1 MDGSELE
8 FLHAAARRKAGCTK
22 IVVRRQATLRQL
34 ERYRDCTISRNGSA
48 HALISPWRDYF
59 SGCMAIFFT
68 ADTHF
73 GDAPLVQRRR
83 QTFGSVEAHDE
94 ALIVRWNSVVGV
106 TDEVWH
112 LGDFA
117 AGASRAHCA
126 AVFARLNGIK
136 RLVRGNHDT
145 NRVLEL
151 PWTEPPVENARIT
164 VGDSNGLAWRLFL
177 SHYPHRSWPG
187 FWRETRH
194 LYGHTHACLP
204 DTSRSCDVGADA
216 CDYRPVELTTLIAR
230 QEAALQAPEEMAARG
245 LR

>member
-1 MDGSELE
+1 MP
-8 FLHAAARRKAGCTK
+8 
-22 IVVRRQATLRQL
+22 V
-34 ERYRDCTISRNGSA
+34 
-48 HALISPWRDYF
+48 
-59 SGCMAIFFT
+59 FFV

-73 GDAPLVQRRR
+73 GDTALVRRR
-83 QTFGSVEAHDE
+83 RTMFGSVEEHDE
-94 ALIVRWNSVVGV
+94 ALIGRWNAVVSDG
-106 TDEVWH
+106 DEVWH

-117 AGASRAHCA
+117 ADATREHCA
-126 AVFARLNGIK
+126 AVFSRLNGIK

-151 PWTEPPVENARIT
+151 PWAAPPVETARVT
-164 VGDSNGLAWRLFL
+164 VEDDSGQPWRLFL

-216 CDYRPVELTTLIAR
+216 CDYRPIDLF
-230 QEAALQAPEEMAARG
+230 AALRRQAAAEQAPEEMALRG

>member
-1 MDGSELE
+1 M
-8 FLHAAARRKAGCTK
+8 
-22 IVVRRQATLRQL
+22 
-34 ERYRDCTISRNGSA
+34 
-48 HALISPWRDYF
+48 P
-59 SGCMAIFFT
+59 IFFV

-73 GDAPLVQRRR
+73 GDADLVRRR
-83 QTFGSVEAHDE
+83 RAHFGSVEQHDE
-94 ALIVRWNSVVGV
+94 ALIARWNAVVAV
-106 TDEVWH
+106 DDEVWH

-117 AGASRAHCA
+117 AGASREHCA

-145 NRVLEL
+145 NRVLDL
-151 PWTEPPVENARIT
+151 PWAAPPVENVRLA
-164 VGDSNGLAWRLFL
+164 VEDDSGPATRLFL

-187 FWRETRH
+187 VWRDTRH

-216 CDYRPVELTTLIAR
+216 CDYRPVDLRTVLRR
-230 QEAALQAPEEMAARG
+230 QAEAEQAPEEMELRG

>member
-1 MDGSELE
+1 
-8 FLHAAARRKAGCTK
+8 
-22 IVVRRQATLRQL
+22 
-34 ERYRDCTISRNGSA
+34 
-48 HALISPWRDYF
+48 
-59 SGCMAIFFT
+59 MAIFFT

-73 GDAPLVQRRR
+73 GDCHLVARQRRA
-83 QTFGSVEAHDE
+83 FASVEAHDE
-94 ALIVRWNSVVGV
+94 ALIARWNTRVGEGD
-106 TDEVWH
+106 TVWH

-117 AGASRAHCA
+117 AHASREHCA

-136 RLVRGNHDT
+136 RLVHGNHDT
-145 NRVLEL
+145 NRVLDL
-151 PWTEPPVENARIT
+151 PWTDPPVESARIT
-164 VGDSNGLAWRLFL
+164 VHDSQGQAWRLFL

-216 CDYRPVELTTLIAR
+216 CDYRPVDLATLMAR
-230 QEAALQAPEEMAARG
+230 QDAAEHAPEEMAARG

>member
-1 MDGSELE
+1 M
-8 FLHAAARRKAGCTK
+8 
-22 IVVRRQATLRQL
+22 AT
-34 ERYRDCTISRNGSA
+34 
-48 HALISPWRDYF
+48 
-59 SGCMAIFFT
+59 FFI

-73 GDAPLVQRRR
+73 GDAPLVERRR
-83 QTFGSVEAHDE
+83 RHFGSVEGHDE
-94 ALIVRWNSVVGV
+94 ALIARWNAVVGPD
-106 TDEVWH
+106 DEVWH

-126 AVFARLNGIK
+126 AVFACLNGIK

-145 NRVLEL
+145 NRVLDL
-151 PWTEPPVENARIT
+151 SWTDPPVESARIT
-164 VGDSNGLAWRLFL
+164 VRDSEGRNWRLFL

-216 CDYRPVELTTLIAR
+216 CDYRPVDLTTLIAR
-230 QEAALQAPEEMAARG
+230 QDAAEQAPEEMAVRG

>member
-1 MDGSELE
+1 M
-8 FLHAAARRKAGCTK
+8 
-22 IVVRRQATLRQL
+22 AT
-34 ERYRDCTISRNGSA
+34 
-48 HALISPWRDYF
+48 
-59 SGCMAIFFT
+59 FFT

-83 QTFGSVEAHDE
+83 TAFGSVDAHDA
-94 ALIVRWNSVVGV
+94 ALIARWNAVVGP
-106 TDEVWH
+106 DDSVWH

-126 AVFARLNGIK
+126 AVFARLNGVK

-145 NRVLEL
+145 NRVLDL
-151 PWTEPPVENARIT
+151 PWAEPPVESARIT
-164 VGDSNGLAWRLFL
+164 AQDGRGRAWRLFL

-204 DTSRSCDVGADA
+204 DTSRACDVGADA
-216 CDYRPVELTTLIAR
+216 WDYRPVELATLLAR
-230 QEAALQAPEEMAARG
+230 QDGADLAPEEMAARG

>member
-1 MDGSELE
+1 M
-8 FLHAAARRKAGCTK
+8 T
-22 IVVRRQATLRQL
+22 T
-34 ERYRDCTISRNGSA
+34 
-48 HALISPWRDYF
+48 
-59 SGCMAIFFT
+59 FFT

-83 QTFGSVEAHDE
+83 TAFASVEAHDE
-94 ALIVRWNSVVGV
+94 ALVARWNAIVGV
-106 TDEVWH
+106 DDAVWH
-112 LGDFA
+112 LGDFT

-126 AVFARLNGIK
+126 AVFGRLNGTK

-164 VGDSNGLAWRLFL
+164 VEDGEGQAWRLFQ

-187 FWRETRH
+187 FWRGTRH

-204 DTSRSCDVGADA
+204 DTSRACDVGMDA
-216 CDYRPVELTTLIAR
+216 WDYRPVDLATLIAR
-230 QEAALQAPEEMAARG
+230 QDAAEQAPEEMALRG

>member
-1 MDGSELE
+1 MIG
-8 FLHAAARRKAGCTK
+8 RMT
-22 IVVRRQATLRQL
+22 T
-34 ERYRDCTISRNGSA
+34 
-48 HALISPWRDYF
+48 
-59 SGCMAIFFT
+59 FFT

-73 GDAPLVQRRR
+73 GDAPLVARRR
-83 QTFGSVEAHDE
+83 SAFGSVEGHDE
-94 ALIVRWNSVVGV
+94 ALIARWNAVVAPGD
-106 TDEVWH
+106 TVWH

-117 AGASRAHCA
+117 AGASRPHCA

-136 RLVRGNHDT
+136 CLVRGNHDT

-151 PWTEPPVENARIT
+151 PWAEPPVESARLT
-164 VGDSNGLAWRLFL
+164 VADALGRPWRLFL

-216 CDYRPVELTTLIAR
+216 CDYRPLDLATLLAR
-230 QEAALQAPEEMAARG
+230 QEAAPLAPEEMAARG

>member
-1 MDGSELE
+1 M
-8 FLHAAARRKAGCTK
+8 
-22 IVVRRQATLRQL
+22 AT
-34 ERYRDCTISRNGSA
+34 
-48 HALISPWRDYF
+48 
-59 SGCMAIFFT
+59 FFT

-73 GDAPLVQRRR
+73 GDAALVQRRR
-83 QTFGSVEAHDE
+83 GRFGSVEGHDE
-94 ALIVRWNSVVGV
+94 ALIARWNAVVAED
-106 TDEVWH
+106 DEVWH

-117 AGASRAHCA
+117 ADASRAHCA
-126 AVFARLNGIK
+126 AVFGRLNGIK

-151 PWTEPPVENARIT
+151 PWHAPPVESARIT
-164 VGDSNGLAWRLFL
+164 VADAAGQPWRLFL

-187 FWRETRH
+187 FWRGTRH

-216 CDYRPVELTTLIAR
+216 CDYRPLDLADILAR
-230 QEAALQAPEEMAARG
+230 QDAAGQAPEEMALRG

>member
-1 MDGSELE
+1 M
-8 FLHAAARRKAGCTK
+8 
-22 IVVRRQATLRQL
+22 AT
-34 ERYRDCTISRNGSA
+34 
-48 HALISPWRDYF
+48 
-59 SGCMAIFFT
+59 FFT

-73 GDAPLVQRRR
+73 GDAALVQRRR
-83 QTFGSVEAHDE
+83 GLFGSVEGHDE
-94 ALIVRWNSVVGV
+94 ALIARWNAVVKPE
-106 TDEVWH
+106 DEIWH

-117 AGASRAHCA
+117 ADASRSHCA
-126 AVFARLNGIK
+126 AVFARLNGMK

-151 PWTEPPVENARIT
+151 PWYEPPMESARIT
-164 VGDSNGLAWRLFL
+164 VTDAEGQPRRLFL

-194 LYGHTHACLP
+194 LYGHTHACLA

-216 CDYRPVELTTLIAR
+216 CDYRPINLADVIAR
-230 QEAALQAPEEMAARG
+230 QTAAEHAPEEMAARG